1 MSIEGDVVYA
11 NDATLQ
17 DEPIDFD
24 TLHFRRKA
32 ELPEQ
37 AAVTTYS
44 IHPIQTN
51 YNLYVSEGRIGRDLT
66 EGELDLRSLIIVYRI
81 RSQFPDAAGEIGEGV
96 EQQRHYDEGTSES
109 VSPEREEL
117 EARISGLG
125 EVSPDAITKAAMW
138 LSRLQRAVA
147 NRGQDWYEPHLTA
160 SPEHELVCEWWFN
173 DRKLTVY
180 ISDDD
185 AEFIRVWGA
194 NIETE
199 MDEGDA
205 EDEIEILQAW
215 QWLTS

>member
-1 MSIEGDVVYA
+1 MSLEVEGV
-11 NDATLQ
+11 NTTDATLQ
-17 DEPIDFD
+17 DEPTDFD
-24 TLHFRRKA
+24 ALNFRCHVA
-32 ELPEQ
+32 LPEENIG
-37 AAVTTYS
+37 AYS
-44 IHPIQTN
+44 SLPIQTN
-51 YNLYVSEGRIGRDLT
+51 YVFHVSGGNIGPHMT
-66 EGELDLRSLIIVYRI
+66 EEELGEHGNIIEYRI
-81 RSQFPDAAGEIGEGV
+81 CRQFPNPEIDIVQGADHG
-96 EQQRHYDEGTSES
+96 YDEGTTEF

-125 EVSPDAITKAAMW
+125 EVSPDAITRTAIW
-138 LSRLQRAVA
+138 LSRLQRAIA

-160 SPEHELVCEWWFN
+160 GPEHELVCEWWFN

-205 EDEIEILQAW
+205 EDDIEILQAW
-215 QWLTS
+215 QWLTT